1 MIQVYL
7 RSFIRLFIAFGAV
20 IFFLSGLTANSD
32 KRVNEFRFHVT
43 RGEATLL
50 WSIQGQGRYLG
61 MQDAI
66 AVDDYDGDGAPEILV
81 NTFDGSSARTFFRI
95 VSGKTGQIIRSY
107 SLLHH
112 RTFSGIADFDGNGK
126 KDVVLTSYLAEVSGD
141 PPSSTGGKYLIS
153 ILNPDLGRIIW
164 KRTSPEL
171 EPGFGSS
178 VSVTTDRNGDS
189 IPDLL
194 ISSRYNDN
202 HLPRIHF
209 VSGRDGKSFRYFNAP
224 KGSSSFFGSAVVS
237 SKMSHDSRM
246 DLLVSD
252 ILFAPTSTRLESRV
266 WAFNGVTNKKMWSQS
281 RSSDTLFG
289 DKAMLTSDMNADQIA
304 DFVVSAP
311 NQGRALRG
319 AVSGISGATG
329 KTLWT
334 KSGTIDS
341 GQFGRALEI
350 LKDMNGDGISEI
362 AVGGPASLPPML
374 AGGVPG
380 HFTVLNGKDGNNIVF
395 IEEILPN
402 KRAFSTH
409 FGIRLRSAG
418 DLNND
423 GREDL
428 LVAAPRFGADQNNGG
443 APPGL
448 IAAFSLN

>member
-7 RSFIRLFIAFGAV
+7 KSLIRFFIALGAV
-20 IFFLSGLTANSD
+20 IFFLSGLNANSD
-32 KRVNEFRFHVT
+32 KRVNEFRFRVT
-43 RGEATLL
+43 RGQATLL

-81 NTFDGSSARTFFRI
+81 NAYDGTSARTFFRI
-95 VSGKTGQIIRSY
+95 VSGRTGQVIRSY
-107 SLLHH
+107 SLLHN
-112 RTFSGIADFDGNGK
+112 RTFSGIADFDGNGR
-126 KDVVLTSYLAEVSGD
+126 KDVVLTTYLAEVSGD
-141 PPSSTGGKYLIS
+141 PPSTTGGKYLIS

-178 VSVTTDRNGDS
+178 VSVTTDRNGDA

-194 ISSRYNDN
+194 ISSRYNDD

-209 VSGRDGKSFRYFNAP
+209 VSGRDGKTFRYFNAP

-252 ILFAPTSTRLESRV
+252 ILFAPTPTRLEARV
-266 WAFNGVTNKKMWSQS
+266 WAFNGVTNKKLWSQS
-281 RSSDTLFG
+281 RPSETLFG
-289 DKAMLTSDMNADQIA
+289 DKALQISDLNADQIA

-311 NQGRALRG
+311 NQGRMLRG
-319 AVSGISGATG
+319 AVSGLSGANGT
-329 KTLWT
+329 TLWT
-334 KSGTIDS
+334 KTGTIDS
-341 GQFGRALEI
+341 GQFGRAVEI

-362 AVGGPASLPPML
+362 AVGAPASLPPML

-380 HFTVLNGKDGNNIVF
+380 HFTILSGKDGDNLVF
-395 IEEILPN
+395 VEEILPN

-428 LVAAPRFGADQNNGG
+428 LVAAPRFDADKNNGE
-443 APPGL
+443 ALPGL